1 MRTLGLPRRGL
12 ACDARWRCGGT
23 EGRGRRESAG
33 DTICRAQYRGKTRQ
47 PLSKTTKTIKA
58 ATAVLHQ
65 VRGLGTCVGHTCEAH
80 GGLRSSI
87 PSLEAEGAAQRPLM
101 GPLIQGGGGETERWK
116 ERGGEIHLWL
126 NWGGWVRKCHF
137 RWAGLNGRNTGVLG
151 RDAMVQEFSHA
162 AGRKCRPTIYL
173 QILFGCCE
181 YI

>member
-1 MRTLGLPRRGL
+1 MRCKVALRG
-12 ACDARWRCGGT
+12 DGGS
-23 EGRGRRESAG
+23 GRRESAG

-116 ERGGEIHLWL
+116 ETPNGDRSGDV
-126 NWGGWVRKCHF
+126 GWVGAVTALKARV
-137 RWAGLNGRNTGVLG
+137 A
-151 RDAMVQEFSHA
+151 E
-162 AGRKCRPTIYL
+162 
-173 QILFGCCE
+173 
-181 YI
+181 